1 MALDHFYTIK
11 EKKKNNIL
19 DAIEKCMQTHDYDDL
34 SINDIVAEA
43 EISRG
48 SFYNYFTDKSDAV
61 ETLVKE
67 KIKSIFEIFKESIW
81 KNDGRLF
88 DGAHDGYMHIKDMLQ
103 NRVFLTIMKNL
114 RYFIEIGTKIIY
126 SKGYEK
132 ELVDFIDWL
141 IENTVEGKQKLNT
154 REKMA
159 SIVDL
164 LISLLSN
171 MTLKLVLIDETDKE
185 NNGFDYKFNIIKLGV
200 DNM

>member
-11 EKKKNNIL
+11 EKKKNSIL
-19 DAIEKCMQTHDYDDL
+19 DAIEKCMQTHGYDDL
-34 SINDIVAEA
+34 SINDIVIEA

-48 SFYNYFTDKSDAV
+48 SFYNYFEDKSDAV

-67 KIKSIFEIFKESIW
+67 KIKSIFEIFKKSIQDNNG
-81 KNDGRLF
+81 KLF
-88 DGAHDGYMHIKDMLQ
+88 DGAYDGYIHIKDMLK
-103 NRVFLTIMKNL
+103 NKIFLTIMKNL
-114 RYFIEIGTKIIY
+114 KFFIEIGTKVIY

-141 IENTVEGKQKLNT
+141 ILNTDEGKDKLDT

-159 SIVDL
+159 SVVDL

-171 MTLKLVLIDETDKE
+171 MTLKLVLIDEKDNETD
-185 NNGFDYKFNIIKLGV
+185 GFDYKFNIIKQGV
-200 DNM
+200 NSI